1 MARVRLVAM
10 VYCAIVLLACGQ
22 GGSDDDS
29 LMEGLLE
36 PREHAAV
43 PLQVKVQV
51 QAVQQQHPAGPA
63 AAAVGSKQV
72 TTTASLPPPI
82 FILGFMRW

>member
-10 VYCAIVLLACGQ
+10 VYGAIVLLACGQ

-43 PLQVKVQV
+43 PLQVKVQA
-51 QAVQQQHPAGPA
+51 QAVQQQHSAGPA
-63 AAAVGSKQV
+63 AVVGSKQV